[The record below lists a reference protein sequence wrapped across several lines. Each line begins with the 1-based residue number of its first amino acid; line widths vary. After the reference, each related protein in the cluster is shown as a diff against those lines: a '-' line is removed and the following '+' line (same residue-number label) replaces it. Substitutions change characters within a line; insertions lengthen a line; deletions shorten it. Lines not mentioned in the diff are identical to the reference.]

1 MDLETQRLHLPVFSK
16 KQLKVSLRRLDL
28 VNLPVA
34 GNKYFKLKYNL
45 EKAQNRGNDR
55 LLTFGGA
62 YSNHILATAQAG
74 KEAGMETIGL
84 IRGDE
89 LAGIWEDNPTLSA
102 AAEAGMQFVFLSRE
116 EYRGK
121 TNPSFIEKLKKD
133 FGHFYLLPEG
143 GTNKLAVRGCQEI
156 LNSDDSEF
164 RYICCPVGT
173 GGTLAGLV
181 NSCKEDQCVLGFATL
196 KGHNFQEDI
205 RKFTSGENWKMVL
218 DYHFGGYARISEALI
233 SFINNFQ
240 KDTGI
245 PLDPV
250 YTAKMMYGLIDLA
263 ENDFFPDGTSILA
276 IHTGGLQGVAGMNR
290 LLKKKNL
297 PLLGL

>member
-1 MDLETQRLHLPVFSK
+1 MGNQQLQLPVFSK
-16 KQLKVSLRRLDL
+16 KELKVYLKRLDL
-28 VNLPVA
+28 VHLPVA

-45 EKAQNRGNDR
+45 EKAQKEGYHT

-74 KEAGMETIGL
+74 KKAGMQTIGL

-89 LAGIWEDNPTLSA
+89 LAEIWEDNPTLKA
-102 AAEAGMQFVFLSRE
+102 ASEAGMRLIFLSRA
-116 EYRGK
+116 EYRNK
-121 TNPSFIEKLKKD
+121 TDRSFIENLEKD
-133 FGHFYLLPEG
+133 LGKFYLLPEG
-143 GTNKLAVRGCQEI
+143 GTNRLAVLGCKEI
-156 LNSDDSEF
+156 LTPDDSKFE
-164 RYICCPVGT
+164 YICCPIGT

-181 NSCKEDQCVLGFATL
+181 NSSEEGQSVLGFASL

-205 RKFTSGENWKMVL
+205 RKFTSGENWKMVA
-218 DYHFGGYARISEALI
+218 DYHFGGYARISEQLI
-233 SFINNFQ
+233 SFINNFH

-250 YTAKMMYGLIDLA
+250 YTGKMMYGLTDLA
-263 ENDFFPDGTSILA
+263 ERDYFPRGTSILA
-276 IHTGGLQGVAGMNR
+276 IHTGGLQGIAGMNI